1 MGIKQY
7 GVCNIYWLYL
17 PHETV
22 NYIFLGLQWISGQS
36 LCMMMAHYSK
46 EVIQEKKW
54 QVLPCGQWFLDPW
67 PISAISKILVI
78 RWRSTADCCP
88 IECKTKVYKDI
99 VGWRIIGSSL
109 PLLIVASMLQ
119 QCHQTVHHR

>member
-78 RWRSTADCCP
+78 RWRSTAVQSTARLKC
-88 IECKTKVYKDI
+88 TKI
-99 VGWRIIGSSL
+99 SL
-109 PLLIVASMLQ
+109 GGGLYA
-119 QCHQTVHHR
+119 